1 MNNLTDDD
9 KRTLRGWW
17 FSVIFMG
24 LVVGLIVF
32 LAYVDIVKENRDIL
46 IGIIGMLTGSIS
58 SMLAVASGRDPAEV
72 EQLKDELAS
81 KEADRAAL
89 IARLRD
95 AHIHSQLKS
104 DMLREFQ
111 TAIINQLAELR
122 VANRT
127 EEDVKLNQ
135 HVAEW
140 LPETKQEST
149 ENKSSDT

>member
-1 MNNLTDDD
+1 MNSSDDD

-17 FSVIFMG
+17 FSVIFMV

-32 LAYVDIVKENRDIL
+32 LAYVNIVKENRDIL

-72 EQLKDELAS
+72 EQLKDDLAT
-81 KEADRAAL
+81 KEADRQAL

-95 AHIHSQLKS
+95 AHINSQLKS
-104 DMLREFQ
+104 DMLMEMQ

-127 EEDVKLNQ
+127 EGDVQLNQ

-140 LPETKQEST
+140 LPDTEQEST
-149 ENKSSDT
+149 EQKTSDT

>member
-1 MNNLTDDD
+1 M
-9 KRTLRGWW
+9 
-17 FSVIFMG
+17 IFMG

-72 EQLKDELAS
+72 EQLKDDIAT
-81 KEADRAAL
+81 KEADRQAL

-95 AHIHSQLKS
+95 AHINSQLKS
-104 DMLREFQ
+104 DMLMEMQ

-127 EEDVKLNQ
+127 EGDVQLNQ

-140 LPETKQEST
+140 LPDTEQEST
-149 ENKSSDT
+149 EQKSSDT

>member
-1 MNNLTDDD
+1 MSSIDDD

-72 EQLKDELAS
+72 EQLKDDLAT
-81 KEADRAAL
+81 KEADRQAL

-95 AHIHSQLKS
+95 AHINSQLKS
-104 DMLREFQ
+104 DMLMEMQ

-127 EEDVKLNQ
+127 EGDVQLNQ

-140 LPETKQEST
+140 LPDTEQEST
-149 ENKSSDT
+149 EQKTSDT

>member
-1 MNNLTDDD
+1 MSNSDDD
-9 KRTLRGWW
+9 KRTLRGCR
-17 FSVIFMG
+17 SSADIMG

-72 EQLKDELAS
+72 EQLKDDLAT
-81 KEADRAAL
+81 KEADRQAL

-95 AHIHSQLKS
+95 AHINSQLKS
-104 DMLREFQ
+104 DMLMELQ
-111 TAIINQLAELR
+111 TAMINQLADLR
-122 VANRT
+122 VMSRR
-127 EEDVKLNQ
+127 EDDVNLNQ

-140 LPETKQEST
+140 LPDTEQEST
-149 ENKSSDT
+149 EQKSSDT

>member
-1 MNNLTDDD
+1 MSNSDDD

-72 EQLKDELAS
+72 EQLKDDLAT
-81 KEADRAAL
+81 KEADRQAL

-95 AHIHSQLKS
+95 AHINSQLKS
-104 DMLREFQ
+104 DMLMEMQ

-127 EEDVKLNQ
+127 EGDVQLNQ

-140 LPETKQEST
+140 LPDTEQEST
-149 ENKSSDT
+149 EQKSSDT

>member
-1 MNNLTDDD
+1 MSNTDDD

-17 FSVIFMG
+17 FSVVFMG

-72 EQLKDELAS
+72 EQLKDDLAT
-81 KEADRAAL
+81 KEADRQAL

-95 AHIHSQLKS
+95 AHINSQLKS
-104 DMLREFQ
+104 DMLMELQ
-111 TAIINQLAELR
+111 TAMINQLAELR
-122 VANRT
+122 VMSRK
-127 EEDVKLNQ
+127 EGDVSLNQ

-140 LPETKQEST
+140 LPDTEQDDT

>member
-1 MNNLTDDD
+1 MSTIDEE

-17 FSVIFMG
+17 FSVVFMG

-72 EQLKDELAS
+72 EQLRDDLAT
-81 KEADRAAL
+81 KEADRQAL

-95 AHIHSQLKS
+95 AHINSQLKS
-104 DMLREFQ
+104 DMLMELQ
-111 TAIINQLAELR
+111 TAMINQLAELR
-122 VANRT
+122 VMNRSET
-127 EEDVKLNQ
+127 DVALNK

-140 LPETKQEST
+140 IPDT
-149 ENKSSDT
+149 EQDDTEQKASDT

>member
-1 MNNLTDDD
+1 MSTIDEE

-17 FSVIFMG
+17 FSVVFMG

-58 SMLAVASGRDPAEV
+58 SMRAVASGRDPAEV
-72 EQLKDELAS
+72 EQLRDDLAT
-81 KEADRAAL
+81 KETDRQAL

-95 AHIHSQLKS
+95 AHINSQLKS
-104 DMLREFQ
+104 DMLMELQ
-111 TAIINQLAELR
+111 TAMINQLAELR
-122 VANRT
+122 VMNRS
-127 EEDVKLNQ
+127 EGDVSLNK

-140 LPETKQEST
+140 IPDT
-149 ENKSSDT
+149 EQDDTEQKDSDT